1 MNVTITVNMDNAA
14 FGDTAEDQKDEL
26 SRILTT
32 AMDKF
37 NGSDDV
43 TLRDF
48 NGNVVGKLTVTE

>member
-26 SRILTT
+26 NRVLTT